1 MTAGQ
6 PRLLQA
12 SRQCNIP
19 STAKSVAFN
28 VTAVSPTASGHV
40 VMFAGGLPNTSS
52 LEYTAGRTRANNMV
66 SGLEV
71 DGSVK
76 AQAVQSSG
84 TMLQVVIDVVG
95 YFE

>member
-1 MTAGQ
+1 M
-6 PRLLQA
+6 
-12 SRQCNIP
+12 
-19 STAKSVAFN
+19 AFN